1 MPKIYPFKGW
11 RYNPNI
17 VNDLSKVVSPP
28 YDVIS
33 ENDQRK
39 LYDLSPYNFVRIIL
53 NNNPLPNKYADS
65 ARMLSE
71 WKTKNIIQQDDN
83 ELFYLLSQSFN
94 HGVGKVNR
102 IGFIS
107 KLQISPLGEKILPHE
122 QTISK
127 HINDRYELMKST
139 DTNTGQIFMSYRDD
153 KKIVEGIAKDHKN
166 KEPIID
172 INIDGTEY
180 KIWPLNDNK
189 EIDSIKEMMKDKKV
203 IIADG
208 HHRYKTA
215 LQYAQDYPEKY
226 GSDKVMVTFVNAY
239 NKGMNVLPTHRIVH
253 NKQNSKNNL
262 LDKISH
268 VFTVKESSSVE
279 DLLLQ
284 MKQSDKPNIINI
296 GMISNS
302 KNYYLLSYN
311 GRKNW
316 DKNLSDASQSLD
328 VNILHNF
335 ILKSG
340 CGIDTNNQN
349 DLNNISYIRG
359 NESPLDL
366 INTIQEFDYIF
377 LLNSPNLDHIFEVAE
392 SGETMPQKSTYF
404 FPKVYSGLIFASIG
418 DK

>member
-17 VNDLSKVVSPP
+17 VNNLSKVVSPP

-139 DTNTGQIFMSYRDD
+139 DTNTGQIFMSYRDE

-302 KNYYLLSYN
+302 KNCYLLSYN

>member
-11 RYNPNI
+11 RYNLDI
-17 VNDLSKVVSPP
+17 VSDLSKVISPP

-33 ENDQRK
+33 EQDQRN
-39 LYDLSPYNFVRIIL
+39 LYDLSPYNFIRIIL
-53 NNNPLPNKYADS
+53 NNNPPPNRYVDS
-65 ARMLSE
+65 EKILSE
-71 WKTKNIIQQDDN
+71 WKTKKILQQDDN
-83 ELFYLLSQSFN
+83 EAIYLLSQTFV
-94 HGVGKVNR
+94 HGADQINR

-107 KLQISPLGEKILPHE
+107 KLQISQLGEKILPHE

-139 DTNTGQIFMSYRDD
+139 QANTGQIFMSYRD
-153 KKIVEGIAKDHKN
+153 KEKIVETIARDYNN
-166 KEPIID
+166 KEPIVN
-172 INIDGTEY
+172 INIDGIKY
-180 KIWPLNDNK
+180 KIWRLIDNN

-215 LQYAQDYPEKY
+215 FQYAKDYPEKY
-226 GSDKVMVTFVNAY
+226 GSDKVMATFVNAY
-239 NKGMNVLPTHRIVH
+239 NKGMSVLPTHRIVH
-253 NKQNSKNNL
+253 NQEISKNHL

-268 VFTVKESSSVE
+268 LFTVQESFLID
-279 DLLLQ
+279 DLLLK
-284 MKQSDKPNIINI
+284 MKQSEKSNIINI
-296 GMISNS
+296 GMISNLKS
-302 KNYYLLSYN
+302 YYLLTYN
-311 GRKNW
+311 GKKNW
-316 DKNLSDASQSLD
+316 DQNLSDASQSLD
-328 VNILHNF
+328 VNILHHF

-349 DLNNISYIRG
+349 DLNHISYIRG

-366 INTIQEFDYIF
+366 INTIEVFDYIF
-377 LLNSPNLDHIFEVAE
+377 LLNPPNLDRIFEVAE

>member
-11 RYNPNI
+11 RYNLDI
-17 VNDLSKVVSPP
+17 VSDLSKVISPP

-33 ENDQRK
+33 EQDQRN
-39 LYDLSPYNFVRIIL
+39 LYDLSPYNFIRIIL
-53 NNNPLPNKYADS
+53 NNNPPPNRYVDS
-65 ARMLSE
+65 EKILSE
-71 WKTKNIIQQDDN
+71 WKTKKILQQDDN
-83 ELFYLLSQSFN
+83 EAIYLLSQTFV
-94 HGVGKVNR
+94 HGADQINR

-107 KLQISPLGEKILPHE
+107 KLQISQLGEKILPHE

-139 DTNTGQIFMSYRDD
+139 QANTGQIFMSYRD
-153 KKIVEGIAKDHKN
+153 KEKIVETIARDYNN
-166 KEPIID
+166 KEPIVN
-172 INIDGTEY
+172 INIDGIKY
-180 KIWPLNDNK
+180 KIWRLIDNN

-215 LQYAQDYPEKY
+215 FQYAQDYPEKY
-226 GSDKVMVTFVNAY
+226 GSDKVMATFVNAY
-239 NKGMNVLPTHRIVH
+239 NKGMSVLPTHRIVH
-253 NKQNSKNNL
+253 NQEISKNHL

-268 VFTVKESSSVE
+268 LFTVQESFSMD
-279 DLLLQ
+279 DLLLK
-284 MKQSDKPNIINI
+284 MKQSEKSNIINI

-302 KNYYLLSYN
+302 KKCYLLTYN
-311 GRKNW
+311 GEKNW

-328 VNILHNF
+328 VNILHHF

-349 DLNNISYIRG
+349 DLNHISYIRG

-366 INTIQEFDYIF
+366 INTIEVFDYIF
-377 LLNSPNLDHIFEVAE
+377 LLNPPNLDRIFEVAE

>member
-139 DTNTGQIFMSYRDD
+139 DTNTGQIFMSYRDE

>member
-139 DTNTGQIFMSYRDD
+139 DTNTGQIFMSYRDE

-215 LQYAQDYPEKY
+215 LQYAQDYPDKY

-302 KNYYLLSYN
+302 KNCYLLSYN

-359 NESPLDL
+359 NESPFDL

>member
-11 RYNPNI
+11 RYNLDI
-17 VNDLSKVVSPP
+17 VSDLSKVISPP

-33 ENDQRK
+33 EQDQRN
-39 LYDLSPYNFVRIIL
+39 LYDLSPYNFIRIIL
-53 NNNPLPNKYADS
+53 NNNPPPNRYVDS
-65 ARMLSE
+65 EKILSE
-71 WKTKNIIQQDDN
+71 WKTKKILQQDDN
-83 ELFYLLSQSFN
+83 EAIYLLSQTFV
-94 HGVGKVNR
+94 HGADQINR

-107 KLQISPLGEKILPHE
+107 KLQISQLGEKILPHE

-139 DTNTGQIFMSYRDD
+139 QANTGQIFMSYRD
-153 KKIVEGIAKDHKN
+153 KEKIVETIARDYNN
-166 KEPIID
+166 KEPIVN
-172 INIDGTEY
+172 INIDGIKY
-180 KIWPLNDNK
+180 KIWRLIDNN

-215 LQYAQDYPEKY
+215 FQYAKDYPEKY

-239 NKGMNVLPTHRIVH
+239 NKGMSVLPTHRIIH
-253 NKQNSKNNL
+253 NQEISKNHL

-268 VFTVKESSSVE
+268 LFTVQESFSMD
-279 DLLLQ
+279 DLLLK
-284 MKQSDKPNIINI
+284 MKQSEKSNIINI

-302 KNYYLLSYN
+302 KKCYLLTYN
-311 GRKNW
+311 GEKNW

-328 VNILHNF
+328 VNILHHF

-349 DLNNISYIRG
+349 DLNHISYIRG

-366 INTIQEFDYIF
+366 INTIEVFDYIF
-377 LLNSPNLDHIFEVAE
+377 LLNPPNLDRIFEVAE
-392 SGETMPQKSTYF
+392 SGETMPQKSTFF

>member
-11 RYNPNI
+11 RYNLDI
-17 VNDLSKVVSPP
+17 VSDLSKVISPP

-33 ENDQRK
+33 EQDQRN
-39 LYDLSPYNFVRIIL
+39 LYDLSPYNFIRIIL
-53 NNNPLPNKYADS
+53 NNNPPPNRYVDS
-65 ARMLSE
+65 AKILSE
-71 WKTKNIIQQDDN
+71 WKTKKILQQDDN
-83 ELFYLLSQSFN
+83 EAIYLLSQSFD
-94 HGVGKVNR
+94 HGKDQINR

-139 DTNTGQIFMSYRDD
+139 ESNTGQIFMSYRDEE
-153 KKIVEGIAKDHKN
+153 KIVETIARDYN
-166 KEPIID
+166 NNEPIVN
-172 INIDGTEY
+172 INIDGIKY
-180 KIWPLNDNK
+180 KIWSLINNS

-215 LQYAQDYPEKY
+215 FKYAQDYPEKY
-226 GSDKVMVTFVNAY
+226 GTDKVMVTFVNAY
-239 NKGMNVLPTHRIVH
+239 NKGMSVLPTHRIVN
-253 NKQNSKNNL
+253 NKQISKNHL

-268 VFTVKESSSVE
+268 LFAVQESFSMD
-279 DLLLQ
+279 DLLLK
-284 MKQSDKPNIINI
+284 MKQSEKSNIINI

-302 KNYYLLSYN
+302 KSCYLLTYN
-311 GRKNW
+311 GEKKW
-316 DKNLSDASQSLD
+316 DKNLSDASKSLD
-328 VNILHNF
+328 VNILHHF
-335 ILKSG
+335 ILKLG

-349 DLNNISYIRG
+349 DLNHISYIRG

-366 INTIQEFDYIF
+366 INNIEEFDYIF
-377 LLNSPNLDHIFEVAE
+377 LLNPPNLDHIFEVAE

>member
-11 RYNPNI
+11 RYNLDI
-17 VNDLSKVVSPP
+17 VSDLSKVISPP

-33 ENDQRK
+33 EQDQRN
-39 LYDLSPYNFVRIIL
+39 LYDLSPYNFIRIIL
-53 NNNPLPNKYADS
+53 NNNPPPNRYVDS
-65 ARMLSE
+65 AKILSE
-71 WKTKNIIQQDDN
+71 WKTKKILQQDDN
-83 ELFYLLSQSFN
+83 EAIYLLSQTFV
-94 HGVGKVNR
+94 HGADQINR

-107 KLQISPLGEKILPHE
+107 KLQISQLGEKILPHE

-139 DTNTGQIFMSYRDD
+139 QANTGQIFMSYRD
-153 KKIVEGIAKDHKN
+153 KEKIVETIARDYNN
-166 KEPIID
+166 KEPIVN
-172 INIDGTEY
+172 INIDGIKY
-180 KIWPLNDNK
+180 KIWRLIDNN

-215 LQYAQDYPEKY
+215 FQYAQDYPEKY
-226 GSDKVMVTFVNAY
+226 GSDKVMATFVNAY
-239 NKGMNVLPTHRIVH
+239 NKGMSVLPTHRIIH
-253 NKQNSKNNL
+253 NQEISKNHL

-268 VFTVKESSSVE
+268 LFTVQESFSID
-279 DLLLQ
+279 DLLLK
-284 MKQSDKPNIINI
+284 MKQSEKSNIINI

-302 KNYYLLSYN
+302 KSYYLLTYN
-311 GRKNW
+311 GKKNW
-316 DKNLSDASQSLD
+316 DQNLSDASQSLD
-328 VNILHNF
+328 VNILHHF

-349 DLNNISYIRG
+349 DLNHISYIRG

-366 INTIQEFDYIF
+366 INTIEVFDYIF
-377 LLNSPNLDHIFEVAE
+377 LLNPPNLDRIFEVAE

>member
-139 DTNTGQIFMSYRDD
+139 DTNTGQIFMSYRDE

-302 KNYYLLSYN
+302 KNCYLLSYN

-359 NESPLDL
+359 NESPFDL

>member
-11 RYNPNI
+11 RYNLDI
-17 VNDLSKVVSPP
+17 VSDLSKVISPP

-33 ENDQRK
+33 EQDQRN
-39 LYDLSPYNFVRIIL
+39 LYDLSPYNFIRIIL
-53 NNNPLPNKYADS
+53 NNNPPPNRYVDS
-65 ARMLSE
+65 AKILSE
-71 WKTKNIIQQDDN
+71 WKTKKILQQDDN
-83 ELFYLLSQSFN
+83 EVIYLLSQSFDY
-94 HGVGKVNR
+94 GTDQINR

-107 KLQISPLGEKILPHE
+107 KLQISQLGEKILPHE

-139 DTNTGQIFMSYRDD
+139 QANTGQIFMSYRD
-153 KKIVEGIAKDHKN
+153 KEKIVETIARDYNN
-166 KEPIID
+166 KEPIVN
-172 INIDGTEY
+172 INIDGIKY
-180 KIWPLNDNK
+180 KIWRLIDNN

-215 LQYAQDYPEKY
+215 FQYAKDYPEKY

-239 NKGMNVLPTHRIVH
+239 NKGMSVLPTHRIIH
-253 NKQNSKNNL
+253 NQEISKNHL

-268 VFTVKESSSVE
+268 LFTVQESFSMD
-279 DLLLQ
+279 DLLLK
-284 MKQSDKPNIINI
+284 MKQSEKSNIINI

-302 KNYYLLSYN
+302 KKCYLLTYN
-311 GRKNW
+311 GEKNW

-328 VNILHNF
+328 VNILHHF

-349 DLNNISYIRG
+349 DLNHISYIRG

-366 INTIQEFDYIF
+366 INTIEVFDYIF
-377 LLNSPNLDHIFEVAE
+377 LLNPPNLDRIFEVAE

>member
-11 RYNPNI
+11 RYNLDI
-17 VNDLSKVVSPP
+17 VSDLSKVISPP

-33 ENDQRK
+33 EQDQRN
-39 LYDLSPYNFVRIIL
+39 LYDLSPYNFIRIIL
-53 NNNPLPNKYADS
+53 NNNPPPNRYVDS
-65 ARMLSE
+65 EKILSE
-71 WKTKNIIQQDDN
+71 WKTKKILQQDDN
-83 ELFYLLSQSFN
+83 EAIYLLSQTFV
-94 HGVGKVNR
+94 HGADQINR

-107 KLQISPLGEKILPHE
+107 KLQISQLGEKILPHE

-139 DTNTGQIFMSYRDD
+139 QANTGQIFMSYRD
-153 KKIVEGIAKDHKN
+153 KEKIVETIARDYNN
-166 KEPIID
+166 KEPIVN
-172 INIDGTEY
+172 INIDGIKY
-180 KIWPLNDNK
+180 KIWRLIDNN

-215 LQYAQDYPEKY
+215 FQYAQDYPEKY

-239 NKGMNVLPTHRIVH
+239 NKGMSVLPTHRIIH
-253 NKQNSKNNL
+253 NQEISKNHL

-268 VFTVKESSSVE
+268 LFTVQESFSMD
-279 DLLLQ
+279 DLLLK
-284 MKQSDKPNIINI
+284 MKQSEKSNIINI

-302 KNYYLLSYN
+302 KKCYLLTYN
-311 GRKNW
+311 GEKNW

-328 VNILHNF
+328 VNILHHF

-349 DLNNISYIRG
+349 DLNHISYIRG

-366 INTIQEFDYIF
+366 INTIEVFDYIF
-377 LLNSPNLDHIFEVAE
+377 LLNPPNLDRIFEVAE

>member
-11 RYNPNI
+11 RYNLDI
-17 VNDLSKVVSPP
+17 VSDLSKVISPP

-33 ENDQRK
+33 EQDQRN
-39 LYDLSPYNFVRIIL
+39 LYDLSPYNFIRIIL
-53 NNNPLPNKYADS
+53 NNNPPPNRYVDS
-65 ARMLSE
+65 EKILSE
-71 WKTKNIIQQDDN
+71 WKTKKILQQDDN
-83 ELFYLLSQSFN
+83 EAIYLLSQTFV
-94 HGVGKVNR
+94 HGADQINR

-107 KLQISPLGEKILPHE
+107 KLQISQLGEKILPHE

-139 DTNTGQIFMSYRDD
+139 QANTGQIFMSYRD
-153 KKIVEGIAKDHKN
+153 KEKIVETIARDYNN
-166 KEPIID
+166 KEPIVN
-172 INIDGTEY
+172 INIDGIKY
-180 KIWPLNDNK
+180 KIWRLIDNN

-215 LQYAQDYPEKY
+215 FQYAKDYPEKY

-239 NKGMNVLPTHRIVH
+239 NKGMSVLPTHRIIH
-253 NKQNSKNNL
+253 NQEISKNHL

-268 VFTVKESSSVE
+268 LFTVQESFSMD
-279 DLLLQ
+279 DLLLK
-284 MKQSDKPNIINI
+284 MKQSEKSNIINI

-302 KNYYLLSYN
+302 KKCYLLTYN
-311 GRKNW
+311 GEKNW

-328 VNILHNF
+328 VNILHHF

-349 DLNNISYIRG
+349 DLNHISYIRG

-366 INTIQEFDYIF
+366 INTIEVFDYIF
-377 LLNSPNLDHIFEVAE
+377 LLNPPNLDCIFEVAE

>member
-139 DTNTGQIFMSYRDD
+139 DTNTGQIFMSYRDE

-215 LQYAQDYPEKY
+215 LQYAQDYPQKY

-302 KNYYLLSYN
+302 KNCYLLSYN

>member
-11 RYNPNI
+11 RYNLDI
-17 VNDLSKVVSPP
+17 VSDLSKVISPP

-33 ENDQRK
+33 EQDQRN
-39 LYDLSPYNFVRIIL
+39 LYDLSPYNFIRIIL
-53 NNNPLPNKYADS
+53 NNNPPPNRYVDS
-65 ARMLSE
+65 AKILSE
-71 WKTKNIIQQDDN
+71 WKTKKILQQDDN
-83 ELFYLLSQSFN
+83 EAIYLLSQTFV
-94 HGVGKVNR
+94 HGADQINR

-107 KLQISPLGEKILPHE
+107 KLQISQLGEKILPHE

-139 DTNTGQIFMSYRDD
+139 QANTGQIFMSYRD
-153 KKIVEGIAKDHKN
+153 KEKIVETIARDYNN
-166 KEPIID
+166 KEPIVN
-172 INIDGTEY
+172 INIDGIKY
-180 KIWPLNDNK
+180 KIWRLIDNN

-215 LQYAQDYPEKY
+215 FQYAQDYPEKY
-226 GSDKVMVTFVNAY
+226 GSDKVMTTFVNAY
-239 NKGMNVLPTHRIVH
+239 NKGMSVLPTHRIVH
-253 NKQNSKNNL
+253 NQEISKNHL

-268 VFTVKESSSVE
+268 LFTVQESFSMD
-279 DLLLQ
+279 DLLLK
-284 MKQSDKPNIINI
+284 MKQSEKSNIINI
-296 GMISNS
+296 GMISNLKS
-302 KNYYLLSYN
+302 YYLLTYN
-311 GRKNW
+311 GKKNW
-316 DKNLSDASQSLD
+316 DQNLSDASQSLD
-328 VNILHNF
+328 VNILHHF
-335 ILKSG
+335 ILKLG

-349 DLNNISYIRG
+349 DLNHISYIRG

-366 INTIQEFDYIF
+366 INTIEVFDYIF
-377 LLNSPNLDHIFEVAE
+377 LLNPPNLDRIFEVAE

>member
-11 RYNPNI
+11 RYNLEI
-17 VNDLSKVVSPP
+17 VNDLSKVISPP

-33 ENDQRK
+33 EHDQRK
-39 LYDLSPYNFVRIIL
+39 LYELSPYNFVRIIL
-53 NNNPLPNKYADS
+53 NNNSPPNRYVDS
-65 ARMLSE
+65 ARILSE
-71 WKTKNIIQQDDN
+71 WKTNNILQQDDD
-83 ELFYLLSQSFN
+83 EAIYLLSQSFTYR
-94 HGVGKVNR
+94 GDQINR

-122 QTISK
+122 QTIAK

-139 DTNTGQIFMSYRDD
+139 ETNSGQIFMSYRDEE
-153 KKIVEGIAKDHKN
+153 KIVESIAGDYEYKK
-166 KEPIID
+166 PIID
-172 INIDGTEY
+172 IKIDGITY
-180 KIWPLNDNK
+180 KIWPLIDNN
-189 EIDSIKEMMKDKKV
+189 EIDLIKEMMKDKKV

-215 LQYAQDYPEKY
+215 FQYTQDYPEKF

-239 NKGMNVLPTHRIVH
+239 NKGMSVLPTHRIIH
-253 NKQNSKNNL
+253 DQQISKKQL
-262 LDKISH
+262 FDKISH
-268 VFTVKESSSVE
+268 LFVVKEFSSID
-279 DLLLQ
+279 DLLLK
-284 MKQSDKPNIINI
+284 MRESDKSNIINI

-302 KNYYLLSYN
+302 KNCYLLSYN
-311 GRKNW
+311 GEKDW

-349 DLNNISYIRG
+349 DLNHISYIRG
-359 NESPLDL
+359 NESPIDL
-366 INTIQEFDYIF
+366 INSIEQFDYIF
-377 LLNSPNLDHIFEVAE
+377 LLNPPNLDHIFEVAE

>member
-11 RYNPNI
+11 RYNLDI
-17 VNDLSKVVSPP
+17 VSDLSKVISPP

-33 ENDQRK
+33 EQDQRN
-39 LYDLSPYNFVRIIL
+39 LYDLSPYNFIRIIL
-53 NNNPLPNKYADS
+53 NNNPPPNRYVDS
-65 ARMLSE
+65 AKILSE
-71 WKTKNIIQQDDN
+71 WKTKKILQQDDN
-83 ELFYLLSQSFN
+83 EAIYLLSQSFD
-94 HGVGKVNR
+94 HGKDQINR

-139 DTNTGQIFMSYRDD
+139 ESNTGQIFMSYRDEE
-153 KKIVEGIAKDHKN
+153 KIVETIARDYN
-166 KEPIID
+166 NNEPIVN
-172 INIDGTEY
+172 INIDGIKY
-180 KIWPLNDNK
+180 KIWSLINNS

-215 LQYAQDYPEKY
+215 FKYAQDYPEKY
-226 GSDKVMVTFVNAY
+226 GTDKVMVTFVNAY
-239 NKGMNVLPTHRIVH
+239 NKGMSVLPTHRIVN
-253 NKQNSKNNL
+253 NKQISKNHL

-268 VFTVKESSSVE
+268 LFAVQESFSID
-279 DLLLQ
+279 DLLLK
-284 MKQSDKPNIINI
+284 MKQSEKSNIINI

-302 KNYYLLSYN
+302 KSCYLLTYN
-311 GRKNW
+311 GEKKW
-316 DKNLSDASQSLD
+316 DKNLSDASKSLD
-328 VNILHNF
+328 VNILHHF
-335 ILKSG
+335 ILKLG

-349 DLNNISYIRG
+349 DLNHISYIRG

-366 INTIQEFDYIF
+366 INNIEEFDYIF
-377 LLNSPNLDHIFEVAE
+377 LLNPPNLDHIFEVAE

>member
-11 RYNPNI
+11 RYNLDI
-17 VNDLSKVVSPP
+17 VSDLSKVISPP

-33 ENDQRK
+33 EQDQRN
-39 LYDLSPYNFVRIIL
+39 LYDLSPYNFIRIIL
-53 NNNPLPNKYADS
+53 NNNPPPNRYVDS
-65 ARMLSE
+65 AKILSE
-71 WKTKNIIQQDDN
+71 WKTKKILQQDDN
-83 ELFYLLSQSFN
+83 EAIYLLSQTFV
-94 HGVGKVNR
+94 HGADQINR

-107 KLQISPLGEKILPHE
+107 KLQISQLGEKILPHE

-139 DTNTGQIFMSYRDD
+139 QANTGQIFMSYRD
-153 KKIVEGIAKDHKN
+153 KEKIVETIARDYNN
-166 KEPIID
+166 KEPIVN
-172 INIDGTEY
+172 INIDGIKY
-180 KIWPLNDNK
+180 KIWRLIDNN

-215 LQYAQDYPEKY
+215 FQYAQDYPEKY
-226 GSDKVMVTFVNAY
+226 GSDKVMATFVNAY
-239 NKGMNVLPTHRIVH
+239 NKGMSVLPTHRIVH
-253 NKQNSKNNL
+253 NQEISKNHL

-268 VFTVKESSSVE
+268 LFTVQESFSID
-279 DLLLQ
+279 DLLLK
-284 MKQSDKPNIINI
+284 MKQSEKSNIINI
-296 GMISNS
+296 GMISNLKS
-302 KNYYLLSYN
+302 YYLLTYN
-311 GRKNW
+311 GKKNW
-316 DKNLSDASQSLD
+316 DQNLSDASQSLD
-328 VNILHNF
+328 VNILHHF
-335 ILKSG
+335 ILKLG

-349 DLNNISYIRG
+349 DLNHISYIRG

-366 INTIQEFDYIF
+366 INTIEVFDYIF
-377 LLNSPNLDHIFEVAE
+377 LLNPPNLDRIFEVAE

>member
-11 RYNPNI
+11 RYNLDI
-17 VNDLSKVVSPP
+17 VSDLSKVISPP

-33 ENDQRK
+33 EQDQRN
-39 LYDLSPYNFVRIIL
+39 LYDLSPYNFIRIIL
-53 NNNPLPNKYADS
+53 NNNPPPNRYVDS
-65 ARMLSE
+65 EKILSE
-71 WKTKNIIQQDDN
+71 WKTKKILQQDDN
-83 ELFYLLSQSFN
+83 EAIYLLSQTFV
-94 HGVGKVNR
+94 HGADQINR

-107 KLQISPLGEKILPHE
+107 KLQISQLGEKILPHE

-139 DTNTGQIFMSYRDD
+139 QANTGQIFMSYRD
-153 KKIVEGIAKDHKN
+153 KEKIVETIARDYNN
-166 KEPIID
+166 KEPIVN
-172 INIDGTEY
+172 INIDGIKY
-180 KIWPLNDNK
+180 KIWRLIDNN

-215 LQYAQDYPEKY
+215 FQYAQDYPEKY
-226 GSDKVMVTFVNAY
+226 GSDKVMTTFVNAY
-239 NKGMNVLPTHRIVH
+239 NKGMSVLPTHRIVH
-253 NKQNSKNNL
+253 NQEISKNHL

-268 VFTVKESSSVE
+268 LFNVQESFSMD
-279 DLLLQ
+279 DLLLK
-284 MKQSDKPNIINI
+284 MKQSEKSNIINI
-296 GMISNS
+296 GMISNLKS
-302 KNYYLLSYN
+302 YYLLTYN
-311 GRKNW
+311 GKKNW
-316 DKNLSDASQSLD
+316 DQNLSDASQSLD
-328 VNILHNF
+328 VNILHHF

-349 DLNNISYIRG
+349 DLNHISYIRG

-366 INTIQEFDYIF
+366 INTIEVFDYIF
-377 LLNSPNLDHIFEVAE
+377 LLNPPNLDRIFEVAE

>member
-139 DTNTGQIFMSYRDD
+139 DTNTGQIFMSYRDE

-180 KIWPLNDNK
+180 KIWTLNDNK

-302 KNYYLLSYN
+302 KNCYLLSYN

>member
-11 RYNPNI
+11 RYNLDI
-17 VNDLSKVVSPP
+17 VSDLSKVISPP

-33 ENDQRK
+33 EQDQRN
-39 LYDLSPYNFVRIIL
+39 LYDLSPYNFIRIIL
-53 NNNPLPNKYADS
+53 NNNPPPNRYVDS
-65 ARMLSE
+65 EKILSE
-71 WKTKNIIQQDDN
+71 WKTKKILQQDDN
-83 ELFYLLSQSFN
+83 EAIYLLSQTFV
-94 HGVGKVNR
+94 HGADQINR

-107 KLQISPLGEKILPHE
+107 KLQISQLGEKILPHE

-139 DTNTGQIFMSYRDD
+139 QANTGQIFMSYRD
-153 KKIVEGIAKDHKN
+153 KEKIVETIARDYNN
-166 KEPIID
+166 KEPIVN
-172 INIDGTEY
+172 INIDGIKY
-180 KIWPLNDNK
+180 KIWRLIDNN

-215 LQYAQDYPEKY
+215 FQYAQDYPEKY
-226 GSDKVMVTFVNAY
+226 GSDKVMATFVNAY
-239 NKGMNVLPTHRIVH
+239 NKGMSVLPTHRIVH
-253 NKQNSKNNL
+253 NQEISKNHL

-268 VFTVKESSSVE
+268 LFTVQESFSID
-279 DLLLQ
+279 DLLLK
-284 MKQSDKPNIINI
+284 MKQSEKSNIINI

-302 KNYYLLSYN
+302 KSYYLLTYN
-311 GRKNW
+311 GKKNW
-316 DKNLSDASQSLD
+316 DQNLSDASQSLD
-328 VNILHNF
+328 VNILHHF
-335 ILKSG
+335 ILKLG

-349 DLNNISYIRG
+349 DLNHISYIRG

-366 INTIQEFDYIF
+366 INTIEVFDYIF
-377 LLNSPNLDHIFEVAE
+377 LLNPPNLDRIFEVAE

>member
-17 VNDLSKVVSPP
+17 VNNLSKVVSPP

-139 DTNTGQIFMSYRDD
+139 DTNTGQIFMSYRDE

-215 LQYAQDYPEKY
+215 LQYAQDYPEKN

-302 KNYYLLSYN
+302 KNCYLLSYN

>member
-139 DTNTGQIFMSYRDD
+139 DTNTGQIFMSYRDE

-302 KNYYLLSYN
+302 KNCYLLSYN

-366 INTIQEFDYIF
+366 INNIQEFDYIF

>member
-139 DTNTGQIFMSYRDD
+139 DTNTGQIFMSYRDE

-180 KIWPLNDNK
+180 KIWPLNDNN

-302 KNYYLLSYN
+302 KNCYLLSYN

>member
-11 RYNPNI
+11 RYNLDI
-17 VNDLSKVVSPP
+17 VSDLSKVISPP

-33 ENDQRK
+33 EQDQRN
-39 LYDLSPYNFVRIIL
+39 LYDLSPYNFIRIIL
-53 NNNPLPNKYADS
+53 NNNPPPNRYVDS
-65 ARMLSE
+65 AKILSE
-71 WKTKNIIQQDDN
+71 WKTKKILQQDDN
-83 ELFYLLSQSFN
+83 EAIYLLSQTFV
-94 HGVGKVNR
+94 HGADQINR

-107 KLQISPLGEKILPHE
+107 KLQISQLGEKILPHE

-139 DTNTGQIFMSYRDD
+139 QANTGQIFMSYRD
-153 KKIVEGIAKDHKN
+153 KEKIVETIARDYNN
-166 KEPIID
+166 KEPIVN
-172 INIDGTEY
+172 INIDGIKY
-180 KIWPLNDNK
+180 KIWRLIDNN
-189 EIDSIKEMMKDKKV
+189 EIDSIKEMMKDKKA

-215 LQYAQDYPEKY
+215 FQYAQDYPEKY
-226 GSDKVMVTFVNAY
+226 GSDKVMTTFVNAY
-239 NKGMNVLPTHRIVH
+239 NKGMSVLPTHRIVH
-253 NKQNSKNNL
+253 NQEISKNHL

-268 VFTVKESSSVE
+268 LFNVQESFSMD
-279 DLLLQ
+279 DLLLK
-284 MKQSDKPNIINI
+284 MKQSEKSNIINI

-302 KNYYLLSYN
+302 KKCYLLTYN
-311 GRKNW
+311 GEKNW

-328 VNILHNF
+328 VNILHHF

-349 DLNNISYIRG
+349 DLNHISYIRG

-366 INTIQEFDYIF
+366 INTIEVFDYIF
-377 LLNSPNLDHIFEVAE
+377 LLNPPNLDRIFEVAE

>member
-139 DTNTGQIFMSYRDD
+139 DTNTGQIFMSYRDE

-302 KNYYLLSYN
+302 KNCYLLSYN

-366 INTIQEFDYIF
+366 INTIKEFDYIF

>member
-11 RYNPNI
+11 RYNLDI
-17 VNDLSKVVSPP
+17 VSDLSKVISPP

-33 ENDQRK
+33 EQDQRN
-39 LYDLSPYNFVRIIL
+39 LYDLSPYNFIRIIL
-53 NNNPLPNKYADS
+53 NNNPPPNRYVDS
-65 ARMLSE
+65 AKILSE
-71 WKTKNIIQQDDN
+71 WKTKKILQQDDN
-83 ELFYLLSQSFN
+83 EAIYLLSQTFV
-94 HGVGKVNR
+94 HGADQINR

-107 KLQISPLGEKILPHE
+107 KLQISQLGEKILPHE

-139 DTNTGQIFMSYRDD
+139 QANTGQIFMSYRD
-153 KKIVEGIAKDHKN
+153 KEKIVETIARDYNN
-166 KEPIID
+166 KEPIVN
-172 INIDGTEY
+172 INIDGVKY
-180 KIWPLNDNK
+180 KIWRLIDNN

-215 LQYAQDYPEKY
+215 FQYAQDYPEKY
-226 GSDKVMVTFVNAY
+226 GSDKVMATFVNAY
-239 NKGMNVLPTHRIVH
+239 NKGMSVLPTHRIVH
-253 NKQNSKNNL
+253 NQEISKNHL

-268 VFTVKESSSVE
+268 LFTVQESFLID
-279 DLLLQ
+279 DLLLK
-284 MKQSDKPNIINI
+284 MKQSEKSNIINI

-302 KNYYLLSYN
+302 KKCYLLTYN
-311 GRKNW
+311 GEKNW

-328 VNILHNF
+328 VNILHHF

-349 DLNNISYIRG
+349 DLNHISYIRG

-366 INTIQEFDYIF
+366 INTIEVFDYIF
-377 LLNSPNLDHIFEVAE
+377 LLNPPNLDRIFEVAE

>member
-139 DTNTGQIFMSYRDD
+139 DTNTGQIFMSYRDE

-302 KNYYLLSYN
+302 KNCYLLSYN

-392 SGETMPQKSTYF
+392 SGEAMPQKSTYF

>member
-11 RYNPNI
+11 RYNLDI
-17 VNDLSKVVSPP
+17 VSDLSKVISPP

-33 ENDQRK
+33 EQDQRN
-39 LYDLSPYNFVRIIL
+39 LYDLSPYNFIRIIL
-53 NNNPLPNKYADS
+53 NNNPPPNRYVDS
-65 ARMLSE
+65 AKILSE
-71 WKTKNIIQQDDN
+71 WKTKKILQQDDN
-83 ELFYLLSQSFN
+83 EAIYLLSQTFV
-94 HGVGKVNR
+94 HGADQINR

-107 KLQISPLGEKILPHE
+107 KLQISQLGEKILPHE

-139 DTNTGQIFMSYRDD
+139 QANTGQIFMSYRD
-153 KKIVEGIAKDHKN
+153 KEKIVETIARDYNN
-166 KEPIID
+166 KEPIVN
-172 INIDGTEY
+172 INIDGIKY
-180 KIWPLNDNK
+180 KIWRLIDNN

-215 LQYAQDYPEKY
+215 FQYAQDYPEKY
-226 GSDKVMVTFVNAY
+226 GSDKVMATFVNAY
-239 NKGMNVLPTHRIVH
+239 NKGMSVLPTHRIVH
-253 NKQNSKNNL
+253 NQEISKNHL

-268 VFTVKESSSVE
+268 LFTVQESFSMD
-279 DLLLQ
+279 DLLLK
-284 MKQSDKPNIINI
+284 MKQSEKSNIINI
-296 GMISNS
+296 GMISNLKS
-302 KNYYLLSYN
+302 YYLLTYN
-311 GRKNW
+311 GKKNW
-316 DKNLSDASQSLD
+316 DQNLSDASQSLD
-328 VNILHNF
+328 VNILHHF

-349 DLNNISYIRG
+349 DLNHISYIRG

-366 INTIQEFDYIF
+366 INTIEVFDYIF
-377 LLNSPNLDHIFEVAE
+377 LLNPPNLDRIFEVAE

>member
-11 RYNPNI
+11 RYNLDI
-17 VNDLSKVVSPP
+17 VSDLSKVISPP

-33 ENDQRK
+33 EQDQRN
-39 LYDLSPYNFVRIIL
+39 LYDLSPYNFIRIIL
-53 NNNPLPNKYADS
+53 NNNPPPNRYVDS
-65 ARMLSE
+65 AKILSE
-71 WKTKNIIQQDDN
+71 WKTKKILQQDDN
-83 ELFYLLSQSFN
+83 EAIYLLSQTFV
-94 HGVGKVNR
+94 HGADQINR

-107 KLQISPLGEKILPHE
+107 KLQISQLGEKILPHE

-139 DTNTGQIFMSYRDD
+139 QANTGQIFMSYRD
-153 KKIVEGIAKDHKN
+153 KEKIVETIARDYNN
-166 KEPIID
+166 KEPIVN
-172 INIDGTEY
+172 INIDGVKY
-180 KIWPLNDNK
+180 KIWRLIDNN

-215 LQYAQDYPEKY
+215 FQYAQDYPEKY

-239 NKGMNVLPTHRIVH
+239 NKGMSVLPTHRIIH
-253 NKQNSKNNL
+253 NQEISKNHL

-268 VFTVKESSSVE
+268 LFTVQESFSMD
-279 DLLLQ
+279 DLLLK
-284 MKQSDKPNIINI
+284 MKQSEKSNIINI

-302 KNYYLLSYN
+302 KKCYLLTYN
-311 GRKNW
+311 GEKNW

-328 VNILHNF
+328 VNILHHF

-349 DLNNISYIRG
+349 DLNHISYIRG

-366 INTIQEFDYIF
+366 INTIEVFDYIF
-377 LLNSPNLDHIFEVAE
+377 LLNPPNLDRIFEVAE

>member
-53 NNNPLPNKYADS
+53 NNNPLPNRYADS

-139 DTNTGQIFMSYRDD
+139 DTNTGQIFMSYRDE

-302 KNYYLLSYN
+302 KNCYLLSYN

>member
-11 RYNPNI
+11 RYNLDI
-17 VNDLSKVVSPP
+17 VSDLSKVISPP

-33 ENDQRK
+33 EQDQRN
-39 LYDLSPYNFVRIIL
+39 LYDLSPYNFIRIIL
-53 NNNPLPNKYADS
+53 NNNPPPNRYVDS
-65 ARMLSE
+65 AKILSE
-71 WKTKNIIQQDDN
+71 WKTKKILQQDDN
-83 ELFYLLSQSFN
+83 EAIYLLSQTFV
-94 HGVGKVNR
+94 HGADQINR

-107 KLQISPLGEKILPHE
+107 KLQISQLGEKILPHE

-139 DTNTGQIFMSYRDD
+139 QANTGQIFMSYRD
-153 KKIVEGIAKDHKN
+153 KEKIVETIARDYNN
-166 KEPIID
+166 KEPIVN
-172 INIDGTEY
+172 INIDGVKY
-180 KIWPLNDNK
+180 KIWRLIDNN

-215 LQYAQDYPEKY
+215 FQYAKDYPEKY

-239 NKGMNVLPTHRIVH
+239 NKGMSVLPTHRIVH
-253 NKQNSKNNL
+253 NQEISKNHL

-268 VFTVKESSSVE
+268 LFTVQESFSMD
-279 DLLLQ
+279 DLLLK
-284 MKQSDKPNIINI
+284 MKQSEKSNIINI

-302 KNYYLLSYN
+302 KSYYLLTYN
-311 GRKNW
+311 GKKNW
-316 DKNLSDASQSLD
+316 DQNLSDASQSLD
-328 VNILHNF
+328 VNILHHF

-349 DLNNISYIRG
+349 DLNHISYIRG

-366 INTIQEFDYIF
+366 INTIEVFDYIF
-377 LLNSPNLDHIFEVAE
+377 LLNPPNLDRIFEVAE

>member
-139 DTNTGQIFMSYRDD
+139 DTNTGQIFMSYRDE

-302 KNYYLLSYN
+302 KNCYLLSYN

-404 FPKVYSGLIFASIG
+404 SPKVYSGLIFASIG

>member
-11 RYNPNI
+11 RYNLDI
-17 VNDLSKVVSPP
+17 VSDLSKVISPP

-33 ENDQRK
+33 EQDQRN
-39 LYDLSPYNFVRIIL
+39 LYDLSPYNFIRIIL
-53 NNNPLPNKYADS
+53 NNNPPPNRYVDS
-65 ARMLSE
+65 AKILSE
-71 WKTKNIIQQDDN
+71 WKTKKILQQDDN
-83 ELFYLLSQSFN
+83 EAIYLLSQTFV
-94 HGVGKVNR
+94 HGADQINR

-107 KLQISPLGEKILPHE
+107 KLQISQLGEKILPHE

-139 DTNTGQIFMSYRDD
+139 QANTGQIFMSYRD
-153 KKIVEGIAKDHKN
+153 KEKIVETIARDYNN
-166 KEPIID
+166 KEPIVN
-172 INIDGTEY
+172 INIDGIKY
-180 KIWPLNDNK
+180 KIWRLIDNN

-215 LQYAQDYPEKY
+215 FQYAQDYPEKY
-226 GSDKVMVTFVNAY
+226 GSDKVMATFVNAY
-239 NKGMNVLPTHRIVH
+239 NKGMSVLPTHRIVH
-253 NKQNSKNNL
+253 NQEISKNHL

-268 VFTVKESSSVE
+268 LFTVQESFSID
-279 DLLLQ
+279 DLLLK
-284 MKQSDKPNIINI
+284 MKQSEKSNIINI

-302 KNYYLLSYN
+302 KSYYLLTYN
-311 GRKNW
+311 GKKNW
-316 DKNLSDASQSLD
+316 DQNLSDASQSLD
-328 VNILHNF
+328 VNILHHF

-349 DLNNISYIRG
+349 DLNHISYIRG

-366 INTIQEFDYIF
+366 INTIEVFDYIF
-377 LLNSPNLDHIFEVAE
+377 LLNPPNLDRIFEVAE